1 MQTPSAV
8 AILPVKMPAA
18 MLDFTILTAD
28 NFHMFEKDILA
39 SEEIFPE
46 NIRESSESCLGTL
59 ESTGGMG
66 LVAFFQDR
74 YLGNAL
80 GFQPLGDVFTD
91 LKLHEVYGEKR
102 VNLIYLSN
110 IVTLPEFQHKGF
122 GRQLLKAFVDAAEK
136 AGFNRVG
143 GHFRCNGSLKNF
155 KALGGQ
161 ELASFDNWYDT
172 GETYTYCDLALGDC
186 RPA

>member
-1 MQTPSAV
+1 M
-8 AILPVKMPAA
+8 PVA
-18 MLDFTILTAD
+18 MLDFTALTAD
-28 NFHMFEKDILA
+28 NFYDFEKEILS
-39 SEEIFPE
+39 SEEVFPE
-46 NIRESSESCLGTL
+46 NIRESSESCLATL
-59 ESTGGMG
+59 QSAGGMG
-66 LVAFFQDR
+66 LVAFFQGR
-74 YLGNAL
+74 YVGNVL
-80 GFQPLGDVFTD
+80 GFQPLGEVFTD
-91 LKLHEVYGEKR
+91 LKLHDVYGENS

-110 IVTLPEFQHKGF
+110 IVTLPEFQHQGF
-122 GRQLLKAFVDAAEK
+122 GRQLLKAFVNAAEN
-136 AGFNRVG
+136 AGFQKVG